1 MIELLQSWDMR
12 LKGDVNRLGGIDKRP
27 ENRHWGMS
35 ILPNELAEIE
45 LRRRRA

>member
-45 LRRRRA
+45 FRRRRA